1 MTATPLTL
9 GRIVRL
15 RRFVV
20 MVMLGSVALSAVC
33 GAVILSLG
41 GQPDW
46 IMGAMMLM
54 VLLGAYQQLREAQAL
69 KARHGDDYTFPNAK
83 PGRQSRRVVLAL
95 GSAIALIGLGVW
107 AAPHLAEPF
116 LLLRGLELVV
126 VFFLGAII
134 LFKLFRK
141 QTPSGAPS

>member
-1 MTATPLTL
+1 MTAATMTI
-9 GRIVRL
+9 GRIVGL

-20 MVMLGSVALSAVC
+20 MVMLGCVALSAVC

-54 VLLGAYQQLREAQAL
+54 MLLGAYQQLRESQAL
-69 KARHGDDYTFPNAK
+69 KARHGEDYTFPNAK
-83 PGRQSRRVVLAL
+83 PVHLTRRVVLAL
-95 GSAIALIGLGVW
+95 GSTVAFIGLGVW
-107 AAPHLAEPF
+107 AGPRLAEP
-116 LLLRGLELVV
+116 LLIMRSAELVA
-126 VFFLGAII
+126 VFLIGAIM

-141 QTPSGAPS
+141 QPLA

>member
-1 MTATPLTL
+1 MTATTMTL

-46 IMGAMMLM
+46 IMGALMLM
-54 VLLGAYQQLREAQAL
+54 VLLSAYQQLREAQAL
-69 KARHGDDYTFPNAK
+69 KARHGDDYTFPNVK
-83 PGRQSRRVVLAL
+83 PGRQTRVLVLAL
-95 GSAIALIGLGVW
+95 GSVIALTGLGAWAYFNV
-107 AAPHLAEPF
+107 AAP
-116 LLLRGLELVV
+116 LLLMRSVELVG
-126 VFFLGAII
+126 VFLIGAIM

-141 QTPSGAPS
+141 QPPSGAPS